1 MKAADNSENPSP
13 VLTISEA
20 GNGPLY
26 PYRRP
31 ALALGHATAS
41 GQACGRKSMVS
52 NARLLLLG
60 MGMGLALTVGCGQKG
75 PLTLPET
82 EQPAGPVRPTGTP

>member
-1 MKAADNSENPSP
+1 MKAADNSENPLP
-13 VLTISEA
+13 VLTNSEA

-31 ALALGHATAS
+31 AIPRGHAAAS
-41 GQACGRKSMVS
+41 GQGCGRKSMVF

-60 MGMGLALTVGCGQKG
+60 MGLALCVGCGQKG

-82 EQPAGPVRPTGTP
+82 EQPAGPVRPTGAP